1 MEEISDK
8 NQDNHLKH
16 MIFFTPAV
24 RFRMQLFYF
33 NHLILFINCN
43 FLIPRFYS
51 LYIFGYL
58 YCYLFMLGSVC
69 VCVCVFVFII
79 TCDF

>member
-16 MIFFTPAV
+16 MSFFTPAV
-24 RFRMQLFYF
+24 RFIMQLFYF

-51 LYIFGYL
+51 LYIYIWLLVLIFVL
-58 YCYLFMLGSVC
+58 LVSVC
-69 VCVCVFVFII
+69 VYVCVCL
-79 TCDF
+79 CL